1 MATTTPNFGWPVPTS
16 TDLVK
21 DGATAIEA
29 LGDSIDASLL
39 DLKGGTSGQVLAKN
53 SNTDMDFVWVTDAA
67 GDITG
72 VTAGVGI
79 SGGGTSGTVTVTN
92 SMATAI
98 TTAGD
103 TIYGTGSG
111 TFSRLGIGTA
121 GQVLTVNGGATAP
134 SWAAPAAGGGWTS
147 IASGSLSTGTL
158 SLTSISASYKN
169 LRLVVRD
176 MTISSA
182 AAVQIRFNNIS
193 SGWYERAG
201 IFNNVDTGTVFG
213 NGNQTSWV
221 ISGNTNVKA
230 SAEVSLNVDFLDYA
244 NTTSYKLVQITSN
257 YENSTT
263 GEDNTLWAVGSYA
276 LGDPSA
282 NAAISRIDMILSTG
296 TYSTGT
302 YILYGGN

>member
-1 MATTTPNFGWPVPTS
+1 MTRSRDVANIDGILTTKG
-16 TDLVK
+16 DIYA
-21 DGATAIEA
+21 ATA
-29 LGDSIDASLL
+29 
-39 DLKGGTSGQVLAKN
+39 
-53 SNTDMDFVWVTDAA
+53 AA
-67 GDITG
+67 TPDRL
-72 VTAGVGI
+72 GVGAND
-79 SGGGTSGTVTVTN
+79 TVL
-92 SMATAI
+92 TADS
-98 TTAGD
+98 TTA
-103 TIYGTGSG
+103 TG
-111 TFSRLGIGTA
+111 LK
-121 GQVLTVNGGATAP
+121 
-134 SWAAPAAGGGWTS
+134 WAAPAASGGWTS

-158 SLTSISASYKN
+158 SLTSISGSYKN

-176 MTISSA
+176 MTISNA

-230 SAEVSLNVDFLDYA
+230 SAESSIIVDFLDYA
-244 NTTSYKLVQITSN
+244 NTTSNKLVQISST
-257 YENSTT
+257 YENATT
-263 GEDNTLWAVGSYA
+263 GEDNTLFAVGTYA
-276 LGDPSA
+276 FGTGG